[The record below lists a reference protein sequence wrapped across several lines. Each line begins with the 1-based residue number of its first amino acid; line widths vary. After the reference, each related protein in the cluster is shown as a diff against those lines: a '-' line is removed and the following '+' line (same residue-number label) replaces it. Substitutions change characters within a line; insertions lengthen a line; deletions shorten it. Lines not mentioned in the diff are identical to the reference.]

1 MKILALET
9 SAAACS
15 AALCQDGTLLA
26 QSWQNSGL
34 THSRTL
40 LPLVD
45 SMLKNCGAS
54 LKEVEVIAVAAGPG
68 SFTGLRIGVATAKGL
83 AWPEDKPCAPC
94 STLESMAWPLAHL
107 EGRVIVC
114 AMDARRS
121 QVYNAL
127 FLAAGE
133 GLQRLTPDRAIGL
146 DQLGEELKKVEK
158 EKIVVGDGARLCY
171 NTLTEQGITLKMAPE
186 HLRMQSA
193 WGVARAALEL
203 VRSGGLVS
211 GEELAPVYCRLSQA
225 ERERLERENGRDPT
239 LAEIAGEL
247 DVTVE
252 EIVEAMESG
261 AEVES
266 LQKTIYQGENH
277 DISLMDRIPEKEN
290 GQEKLLNRLFLEEL
304 LGRLPAKERQL
315 IYMRYFQDMTQAQI
329 AGKLGISQVQVSRM
343 EKKILRQMRM
353 ENS

>member
-1 MKILALET
+1 MYNKVELCGVDTAQLPVLSEAEKRQLLT
-9 SAAACS
+9 RARAGDAAARQAMIEGNLRLVLS
-15 AALCQDGTLLA
+15 VVQRFA
-26 QSWQNSGL
+26 QRGENLDDLFQVGCIGL
-34 THSRTL
+34 IKAIDNFDPAQPVRFSTYGVPMIIGEIRRFLRSEGMVKVSR
-40 LPLVD
+40 PIR
-45 SMLKNCGAS
+45 
-54 LKEVEVIAVAAGPG
+54 E
-68 SFTGLRIGVATAKGL
+68 L
-83 AWPEDKPCAPC
+83 AWKAY
-94 STLESMAWPLAHL
+94 A
-107 EGRVIVC
+107 V
-114 AMDARRS
+114 
-121 QVYNAL
+121 
-127 FLAAGE
+127 
-133 GLQRLTPDRAIGL
+133 
-146 DQLGEELKKVEK
+146 
-158 EKIVVGDGARLCY
+158 
-171 NTLTEQGITLKMAPE
+171 
-186 HLRMQSA
+186 
-193 WGVARAALEL
+193 
-203 VRSGGLVS
+203 
-211 GEELAPVYCRLSQA
+211 
-225 ERERLERENGRDPT
+225 RERLERENGRDPT

-290 GQEKLLNRLFLEEL
+290 GQEKLLNRIFLEEL